1 MSDGWVAVLMIAM
14 VFTLFL
20 GSALVANCILL
31 DEICS

>member
-1 MSDGWVAVLMIAM
+1 MSDSWFAVLMV
-14 VFTLFL
+14 VFILTLFL

>member
-1 MSDGWVAVLMIAM
+1 MSDSWFAVLMIA
-14 VFTLFL
+14 FILTLYL